1 MPIAPVHGPASI
13 LNRKEKPL
21 YSRMSERATLC
32 MQNPAAH
39 GKCTA
44 GACVY
49 LRPDSFSGV
58 MLF

>member
-1 MPIAPVHGPASI
+1 MPIAPVHGPAGI
-13 LNRKEKPL
+13 RNRKEKPL
-21 YSRMSERATLC
+21 YSRMSERAALY

-39 GKCTA
+39 GECTA